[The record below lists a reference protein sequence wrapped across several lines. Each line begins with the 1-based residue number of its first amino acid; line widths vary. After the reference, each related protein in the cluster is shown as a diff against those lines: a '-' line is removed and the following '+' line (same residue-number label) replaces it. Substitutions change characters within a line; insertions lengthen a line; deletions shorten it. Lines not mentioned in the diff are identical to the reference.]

1 MEQQVNKASG
11 RPHTDVESAP
21 LLDDSPNPDAVFRHA
36 LNTELDKIC
45 SFYEDKEDEILKEV
59 DHVVKDAD
67 DYAINSAGVNIDPM
81 SENMTKARTMSA
93 GSQPRPMAAFR
104 DHHHHHLHLDADHRR
119 RSAISASA
127 ADDDDDSDD
136 DAQAQA
142 SRPGTSHSRGA
153 ESNPLEGNHTDGM
166 GDSSYLGDS
175 RLMRSR
181 SGPQVEHFTDLHI
194 LDLYNAG
201 LSLKKRAVDAYV
213 SLCGLKSFIQL
224 NRTGFSKILK
234 KYDKT
239 LDRNLRRDYMNSTV
253 SRAYPFS
260 DSTTRT
266 VEDRIHMIEKVY
278 ADVVTSGDL
287 PLATRELR
295 LHLREH
301 VVWERNTVWREM
313 IGIERKAQAANV
325 GIRRTLLG
333 GDEDPATAR
342 RQGDEQE
349 GPTKELRTPLGV
361 FYPPQWLCSLSFGSL
376 ILILCIF
383 AALLASP
390 IMEKPEQQNCLAMLV
405 FVSMLWATE
414 VRNLP
419 VVRTFVLVLKQSFW
433 FAGNSALRHFPPH
446 PLPGR
451 CTPHHEVGRQALP
464 SFRDQGG
471 HRCCV

>member
-1 MEQQVNKASG
+1 MVFRVYTLEQQVHKASG

-45 SFYEDKEDEILKEV
+45 LFYDDKEDEIFREV
-59 DHVVKDAD
+59 DGVVKEAD

-81 SENMTKARTMSA
+81 SENMFKARTMSA
-93 GSQPRPMAAFR
+93 GSQPRPMAPFR
-104 DHHHHHLHLDADHRR
+104 DHLPDADRR

-127 ADDDDDSDD
+127 AEGYDDDSDD
-136 DAQAQA
+136 EAQAQA

-239 LDRNLRRDYMNSTV
+239 LDRNLRREYMNSTV
-253 SRAYPFS
+253 ACAYPFS
-260 DSTTRT
+260 DSTMTT
-266 VEDRIHMIEKVY
+266 VEDRIHMMEKVY

-349 GPTKELRTPLGV
+349 GGTKELRTPLGV

-414 VRNLP
+414 VR
-419 VVRTFVLVLKQSFW
+419 T
-433 FAGNSALRHFPPH
+433 
-446 PLPGR
+446 
-451 CTPHHEVGRQALP
+451 
-464 SFRDQGG
+464 
-471 HRCCV
+471 HRCQDTRHHT